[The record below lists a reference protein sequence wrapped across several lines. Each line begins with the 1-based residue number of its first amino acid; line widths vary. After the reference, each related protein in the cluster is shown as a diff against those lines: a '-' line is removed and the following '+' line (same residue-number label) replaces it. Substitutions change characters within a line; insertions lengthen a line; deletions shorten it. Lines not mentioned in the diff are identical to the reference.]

1 MDDEPIDLKA
11 TCAALAGLRD
21 ETQTLVKN
29 LRDALDEVDAQR
41 KELRDAMEEVDALRT
56 EMRQDRAYRKMTPL
70 QRWEHNIA
78 HHARRAVTMSDEPTS
93 GPTSEPPPE
102 TAKSTRT

>member
-1 MDDEPIDLKA
+1 MRRA
-11 TCAALAGLRD
+11 CRLRD
-21 ETQTLVKN
+21 ETQTFVKN

-78 HHARRAVTMSDEPTS
+78 HHARRAVTMFDEPAFRFS
-93 GPTSEPPPE
+93 SSEPPPE
-102 TAKSTRT
+102 RAKSTRT